1 MQSAIE
7 ESLRA
12 TAVETKSTATVS
24 KEDTSKKSTVSSK
37 FGTIGSLQ
45 KDEEN
50 SDEEGNGLVLVIN
63 RKYR

>member
-50 SDEEGNGLVLVIN
+50 SDEEGNALVLVIN